1 MCTAR
6 RSKLSLGHVSRQVGA
21 PVWAIRRLFERQ
33 LLPEPER
40 LGNYRM
46 IDVEQLPTIEAKLR
60 QVGYLPKE
68 PEAVAR
74 P

>member
-1 MCTAR
+1 MCAATQ
-6 RSKLSLGHVSRQVGA
+6 SKLSLGDVSRQLGA
-21 PVWAIRRLFERQ
+21 PVWSIRRLFERK

-46 IDVEQLPTIEAKLR
+46 IDVEQLPTVEAKLR
-60 QVGYLPKE
+60 EVGYLPRTQ
-68 PEAVAR
+68 EAIAQ